1 MNNTKDYQSNM
12 ITWEDT
18 DCIHIENQEI
28 NEMYKRRERGEE
40 KKRLHV
46 FEDFGVAAGQE
57 RKGWVGWWGAGKC
70 VVVGVT

>member
-18 DCIHIENQEI
+18 DCRHTESQEI

-46 FEDFGVAAGQE
+46 FEDFGVAESQ
-57 RKGWVGWWGAGKC
+57 
-70 VVVGVT
+70 